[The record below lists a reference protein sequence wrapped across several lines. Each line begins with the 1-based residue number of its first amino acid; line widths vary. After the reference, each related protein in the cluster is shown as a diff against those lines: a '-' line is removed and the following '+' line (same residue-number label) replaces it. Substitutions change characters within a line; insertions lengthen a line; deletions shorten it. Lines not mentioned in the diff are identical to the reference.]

1 MREVSTNK
9 QKVIIIEGLDNV
21 GKDTLISKICER
33 YPITTIV
40 HCSKPSSDDPD
51 EAAKEQNELFMSY
64 ANMIRDNDLKYS
76 DCIIFNRYH
85 MGEYIYGCIY
95 RGRSSEEVLNMIDE
109 VDDVLLASNKD
120 IYYIQMKSSN
130 LDLIIKNDDNK
141 SISKNNRERVET
153 ERERF
158 EEVFNHSRL
167 NKLLLDVADKDGNFR
182 TREEIF
188 DDVIRFC
195 DL

>member
-1 MREVSTNK
+1 MNK

-33 YPITTIV
+33 FPITTIV
-40 HCSKPSSDDPD
+40 HCGKPSASDPD
-51 EAAKEQNELFMSY
+51 EAAKEQNELFVSY
-64 ANMIRDNDLKYS
+64 ANMIKDNDLKYS

-95 RGRSSEEVLNMIDE
+95 RGRSSEDVMDMIDE
-109 VDDVLLASNKD
+109 VDDVLLESDKE
-120 IYYIQMKSSN
+120 IYYIQMTSSN
-130 LDLIIKNDDNK
+130 LDLILKNDDNK
-141 SISKNNRERVET
+141 SISNNNRERVDM
-153 ERERF
+153 ERRRF

-167 NKLLLDVADKDGNFR
+167 NKLLLDVADKNGNFR

-188 DDVIRFC
+188 ADVVEFC
-195 DL
+195 NL